1 MVKFVSP
8 KFLFLKNKPTF
19 ASTKSRNKAT
29 MTATIELTTE
39 QRILEAAKKV
49 FLLRGLDG
57 ARMQDIADE
66 AGINKAMLHY
76 YFRSKERLF
85 EVIFDSIASKIVP
98 DLTSIVEQ
106 DLPIV
111 VILDRIV
118 HRYIDFVSENPQLPL
133 FMISEL
139 TKDPERI
146 KNLMN
151 HTGNFSKM
159 QGFGVKLMQA
169 MQAGDIKQVH
179 PLHLILNIIAMC
191 IFPFI
196 ARPMV
201 QHVMKISDEEYA
213 VVLSQRKE
221 QVSLF
226 LHAALKVS

>member
-1 MVKFVSP
+1 MLLLPPQKVEI
-8 KFLFLKNKPTF
+8 
-19 ASTKSRNKAT
+19 KAT

-85 EVIFDSIASKIVP
+85 EVIFDSMASKIVP

-146 KNLMN
+146 KSLMN

-191 IFPFI
+191 IFPFV

-201 QHVMKISDEEYA
+201 QHVMKISDEDYA

-226 LHAALKVS
+226 IHAALKIS

>member
-1 MVKFVSP
+1 
-8 KFLFLKNKPTF
+8 
-19 ASTKSRNKAT
+19 

-85 EVIFDSIASKIVP
+85 EVIFDSMAGKIIP

-133 FMISEL
+133 FIISEL

-146 KNLMN
+146 KNLLN
-151 HTGNFSKM
+151 HTDNFSKM
-159 QGFGVKLMQA
+159 QIFGVKVMQA
-169 MQAGDIKQVH
+169 MQTGDIKKVH
-179 PLHLILNIIAMC
+179 PLHLIINIMAMC

-196 ARPMV
+196 AQPMIK
-201 QHVMKISDEEYA
+201 HVMKISEEAYA
-213 VVLSQRKE
+213 LVLNQRKE

-226 LHAALKVS
+226 LHAALRV